1 MANLHADEFE
11 PHHVINNT
19 RNINVPL
26 NVKSGATNVL
36 EDVEPV
42 AAKVH
47 TGVLNSG
54 PVPGEVEPGLLADL

>member
-1 MANLHADEFE
+1 MAPWHASKFD